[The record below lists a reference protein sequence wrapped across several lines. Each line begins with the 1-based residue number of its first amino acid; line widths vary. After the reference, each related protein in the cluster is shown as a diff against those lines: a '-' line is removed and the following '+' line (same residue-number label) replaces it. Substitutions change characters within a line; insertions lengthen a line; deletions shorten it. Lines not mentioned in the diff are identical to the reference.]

1 LFEFRLTVQQ
11 KEAEYRFREVPE
23 MIQMQTILRAADNT
37 GAKELMCIKVLGG
50 SKRKYANIGDVIV
63 CSVKD
68 ATPGGVV
75 KKGEVVRAVVVRSVK
90 GVRRSDGSYIRF
102 DENAAVILRDDGSP
116 RGTRIFGPVARELRE
131 KDFMKI
137 ISLAPEVI

>member
-1 LFEFRLTVQQ
+1 MFEFRLTVQQ

-68 ATPGGVV
+68 ATPGGDV